1 MELKASGE
9 EDEEIKQILDRYFSS
24 DIAGQVMDDIITG
37 KIYKKADIL
46 SYVNSGELK
55 LTTEVY
61 NKIIA
66 QVRTSNIDMNNLI

>member
-9 EDEEIKQILDRYFSS
+9 EDEEIKQMLDRYFSS
-24 DIAGQVMDDIITG
+24 DLAGQVMDDIISG

>member
-1 MELKASGE
+1 MN
-9 EDEEIKQILDRYFSS
+9 
-24 DIAGQVMDDIITG
+24 DIISG

-46 SYVNSGELK
+46 SYVNFRELK

-66 QVRTSNIDMNNLI
+66 QVRASNIDMNNLF